1 MSNGLKVPTSN
12 MPDWLSVGHLFWTYF
27 CSNIISLGIQSVS
40 FEGIPMKQQV
50 RAHSFTVYSFMLY
63 ILHESSFAWMKQL
76 TSAPPVDCHRE
87 VLTCAYM
94 AMAAMVSDC
103 PCGIWGSVPHAR
115 RVQEAG
121 GDAQLLGFLQPK
133 AMLGLKSFGE
143 RCLGCFHLFPV
154 LICFFMFFFFILVC
168 CLRSGWSEYHG
179 LWRTLTSQCQ
189 CCIMYLEHSDCEIGK
204 QSQFAFSFL
213 KIAMWSGLGIQAWIL
228 SDLVRI
234 ELSSWLNC

>member
-1 MSNGLKVPTSN
+1 MNTICRTAWRFQPLICQIGCQLVIYFGRTSAATSSRWVYN
-12 MPDWLSVGHLFWTYF
+12 QSASKAFQWNSRYGH
-27 CSNIISLGIQSVS
+27 
-40 FEGIPMKQQV
+40 
-50 RAHSFTVYSFMLY
+50 TVLQY
-63 ILHESSFAWMKQL
+63 ILLCCTYCMSPALHEWNSSLQHLQWIATGRSLHAL
-76 TSAPPVDCHRE
+76 TWLWH
-87 VLTCAYM
+87 
-94 AMAAMVSDC
+94 AAMVSDC

-213 KIAMWSGLGIQAWIL
+213 KIAMWS
-228 SDLVRI
+228 
-234 ELSSWLNC
+234 